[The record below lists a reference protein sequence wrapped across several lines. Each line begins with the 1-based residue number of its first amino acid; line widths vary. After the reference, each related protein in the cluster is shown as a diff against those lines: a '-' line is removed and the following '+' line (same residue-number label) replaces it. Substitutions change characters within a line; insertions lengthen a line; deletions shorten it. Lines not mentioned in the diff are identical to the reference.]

1 MWGAPEEAAMETTG
15 TLRSVETGAAAAPV
29 PRTLAEAAEKEE
41 EAVGLWPTH
50 ESIVRSSGAAREA
63 EPNDAPPGIA
73 GSPD

>member
-1 MWGAPEEAAMETTG
+1 METTG

-41 EAVGLWPTH
+41 EEAVGLWPTH

-63 EPNDAPPGIA
+63 EPNDVLPGIA

>member
-1 MWGAPEEAAMETTG
+1 METTG

-41 EAVGLWPTH
+41 EEAAVGLWPTH